1 MEEIGPPEKADDDA
15 EDEALEASP
24 TPGVDGFE
32 YALEGNTLG
41 VPGARGW
48 MELSLSGTRKERC
61 GVVEGVEVEGD
72 EC

>member
-1 MEEIGPPEKADDDA
+1 VDEIGPAEKAEDDA

-24 TPGVDGFE
+24 TPGVDGLG
-32 YALEGNTLG
+32 YDLEGNALG

-48 MELSLSGTRKERC
+48 MELSLRGTRKERW

-72 EC
+72 AC